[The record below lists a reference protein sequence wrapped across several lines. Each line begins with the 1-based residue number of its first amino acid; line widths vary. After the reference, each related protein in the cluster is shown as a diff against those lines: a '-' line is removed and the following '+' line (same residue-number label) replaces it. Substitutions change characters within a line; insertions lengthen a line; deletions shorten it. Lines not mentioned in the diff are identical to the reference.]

1 MTQLCLTNSSQGLLY
16 VFTKQ
21 NSLVNQVPLTISY
34 YNTTMSFEEQNKM
47 YQFKVVKL
55 ARG

>member
-21 NSLVNQVPLTISY
+21 NGLVNQVPLTISY